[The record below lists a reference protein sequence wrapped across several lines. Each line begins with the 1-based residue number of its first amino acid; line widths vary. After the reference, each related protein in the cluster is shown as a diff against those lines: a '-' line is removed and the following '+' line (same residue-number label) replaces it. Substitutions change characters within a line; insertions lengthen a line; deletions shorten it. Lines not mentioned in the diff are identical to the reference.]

1 MGQNVSSAER
11 VCIRDAAVATKAWG
25 YVEPISMTP
34 RWVHFDRRYGTAA
47 CSGVGYPTVRRNSRS
62 TYVLILQDG
71 LNYLCQ

>member
-1 MGQNVSSAER
+1 M
-11 VCIRDAAVATKAWG
+11 
-25 YVEPISMTP
+25 
-34 RWVHFDRRYGTAA
+34 HFDRRYGTAA